1 MYVNPKGKG
10 RHNLISVGD
19 KFTNNKDE
27 RVVVISVESHKNIE
41 VVFDD
46 GVIGNY
52 EAGQLRKAMFNHPNR
67 YSSIIGERCTHDETT
82 TGKNNNGNSFL
93 VGFDALPEHRDAGCK

>member
-10 RHNLISVGD
+10 RHNLINVGD
-19 KFTNNKDE
+19 IFVNNKDE

-52 EAGQLRKAMFNHPNR
+52 EAGQLRKSKFNHPNR
-67 YSSIIGERCTHDETT
+67 YISVIGE
-82 TGKNNNGNSFL
+82 
-93 VGFDALPEHRDAGCK
+93 

>member
-10 RHNLISVGD
+10 RHNLINVGD
-19 KFTNNKDE
+19 IFVNNKDE

-52 EAGQLRKAMFNHPNR
+52 EAGQLRKSMFNHPNR
-67 YSSIIGERCTHDETT
+67 YISVIGERFSNK
-82 TGKNNNGNSFL
+82 GG
-93 VGFDALPEHRDAGCK
+93 